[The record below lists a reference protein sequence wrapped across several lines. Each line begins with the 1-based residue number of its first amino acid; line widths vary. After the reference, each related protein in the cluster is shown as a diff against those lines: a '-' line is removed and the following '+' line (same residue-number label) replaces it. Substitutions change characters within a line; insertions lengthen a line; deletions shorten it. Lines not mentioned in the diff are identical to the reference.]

1 MRRTRALALSQRGRS
16 GPAVRAPFILLGLK
30 ETADKERAEDKHQRL
45 PNRHRQEMDDGQE
58 GVLETLEH
66 EADREVA
73 GGSELQGGAF
83 QLCSMW
89 RLPSLWLACSRRRL
103 GSTDELL
110 SRRCWRRRGG
120 RLLGAQPAPAR
131 AGPATG
137 SPYEQQ
143 QRHNLSTN
151 VKQPPATGETAARTR
166 ARFWRHGPAESGAWF
181 VVEEEERGEC
191 RAVGVCVTAA
201 RRERGRR
208 AEPLDG

>member
-1 MRRTRALALSQRGRS
+1 
-16 GPAVRAPFILLGLK
+16 
-30 ETADKERAEDKHQRL
+30 
-45 PNRHRQEMDDGQE
+45 MDGGQE
-58 GVLETLEH
+58 GVLKTEEH

-89 RLPSLWLACSRRRL
+89 RLPSLWLPCSRRRL
-103 GSTDELL
+103 GSTEELL

-120 RLLGAQPAPAR
+120 RLLGAQPALAR
-131 AGPATG
+131 AGPVTG

-143 QRHNLSTN
+143 QHRNLSTN
-151 VKQPPATGETAARTR
+151 AKQPPVTGKTAARTR
-166 ARFWRHGPAESGAWF
+166 ARFCRHGPAESGAWF
-181 VVEEEERGEC
+181 IVEEEERGEC
-191 RAVGVCVTAA
+191 LAVGVCVTAA